1 MKVTIVMYHYVR
13 ELVHSR
19 YPNIKGL
26 SLEKFNGQLD
36 YLLKNYQFITTEQL
50 VDHLYKGKSLPENA
64 ALLTFDDAYIDHF
77 NHVFPI
83 LNRKGIQ
90 GSFYPPV
97 QAIIEKK
104 VLDVNKVHFI
114 LASVDDTTQLLNEIK
129 IWLAE
134 HPEIYH
140 ERSFHSLYAEYAR
153 ANRFDPEEVIFI
165 KRLLQMAL
173 PENVRLILTDYLFR
187 LFIGIEESAFSREL
201 YMNEEQIGCLI
212 RNGMHIGSHGY
223 AHYWLG
229 TLPYEKQLDEIQR
242 SKKQL
247 LEWGV
252 DSNYLTMCYPYGNY
266 NNDTLNILEKE
277 DFKLAFCTQVG
288 VADTKKDERFTLPR
302 LDTVDLPFCL
312 ET

>member
-26 SLEKFNGQLD
+26 SLEKFNGQIE
-36 YLLKNYQFITTEQL
+36 YLLKNYEFITTEQI
-50 VDHLYKGKSLPENA
+50 VDHVYKGKELPENA
-64 ALLTFDDAYIDHF
+64 ALLTFDDAYLDHF
-77 NHVFPI
+77 NHVFPL

-114 LASVDDTTQLLNEIK
+114 LASVEDTNLLLKEIK
-129 IWLAE
+129 NWLE
-134 HPEIYH
+134 QHTEIYK
-140 ERSFHSLYAEYAR
+140 ERSFQSLYAEFAQ
-153 ANRFDPEEVIFI
+153 ANRFDPKEVIFI

-173 PENVRLILTDYLFR
+173 PENVRALLTDHLFQM
-187 LFIGIEESAFSREL
+187 FIGIEESAFSREL
-201 YMNEEQIGCLI
+201 YMNEEQISCLI

-242 SKKQL
+242 SKSHL
-247 LEWGV
+247 LKWGV
-252 DSNYLTMCYPYGNY
+252 DANFLTMCYPYGNY
-266 NNDTLNILEKE
+266 NNDTLAILEKE
-277 DFKLAFCTQVG
+277 DFKLAFCTKVG
-288 VADTKKDERFTLPR
+288 IADTLVDHRFTLPR
-302 LDTVDLPFCL
+302 LDTVDLPFSV
-312 ET
+312 